1 LTSAAGYPL
10 DKTYYQTVKGM
21 VGALD
26 ILEPGGNLII
36 VSECSGGVG
45 SDEFAEAQMNLI
57 RLGPDRFLQEL
68 LQKRYAAI
76 DEWQSEMLVKA
87 MKKANIYLY
96 SEGLTEAQRALTG
109 IHTIASPS
117 EAIVESVQS
126 HHDRQVAVIP
136 EGPYVIP
143 VFTPD
148 HFTTDQETI

>member
-1 LTSAAGYPL
+1 
-10 DKTYYQTVKGM
+10 
-21 VGALD
+21 
-26 ILEPGGNLII
+26 
-36 VSECSGGVG
+36 VG

-117 EAIVESVQS
+117 EAIAESVQL

>member
-1 LTSAAGYPL
+1 VAKNNNDSRR
-10 DKTYYQTVKGM
+10 
-21 VGALD
+21 
-26 ILEPGGNLII
+26 
-36 VSECSGGVG
+36 
-45 SDEFAEAQMNLI
+45 NLI
-57 RLGPDRFLQEL
+57 RLEPDRFLQEL

-96 SEGLTEAQRALTG
+96 SEGLTEAQRALTA

-117 EAIVESVQS
+117 EAIAESVQS
-126 HHDRQVAVIP
+126 HHDRHVAVIP

-148 HFTTDQETI
+148 HFSTDQETI